1 MRLAADEG
9 VQKLFDSVY
18 DKLGVMDAFIAE
30 KNNAIDARLKSLKD
44 DYINQFWT
52 TIEEVYSGVSYHE
65 RQGLIWSALYKKD
78 VFLNSVSGNK
88 QMLSQ
93 GLAEIRKM
101 LLDGILDEKEAM
113 SAFRDNLD

>member
-44 DYINQFWT
+44 DYIN
-52 TIEEVYSGVSYHE
+52 
-65 RQGLIWSALYKKD
+65 
-78 VFLNSVSGNK
+78 
-88 QMLSQ
+88 
-93 GLAEIRKM
+93 
-101 LLDGILDEKEAM
+101 
-113 SAFRDNLD
+113 